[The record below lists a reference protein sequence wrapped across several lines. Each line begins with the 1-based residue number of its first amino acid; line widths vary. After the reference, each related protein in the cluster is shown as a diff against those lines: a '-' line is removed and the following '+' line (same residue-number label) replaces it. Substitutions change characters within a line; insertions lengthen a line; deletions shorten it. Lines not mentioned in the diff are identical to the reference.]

1 MRRVA
6 MQHPARQHPA
16 MQHPARQHPAV
27 HHVARRHPAGQRV
40 AVIVLGLV
48 VIAALL
54 APLIAPYD
62 PAAQL
67 DIVALRNS
75 KPSLPHLLG
84 TDAYSRDILSR
95 VLFGARTSLLVA
107 FLATIIATILG
118 TVWGGIAASVQGG
131 VGTVMMLA
139 VDVVRSVPRLLLFLV
154 VVALMGALTPT
165 LLAILLGA
173 AAWPATSRL
182 VFALVRDAESRPYVE
197 AARSTGATRA
207 RVFVRHVVPHL
218 VSPLTASAAL
228 LLADVLALESGLSF
242 IGLGVRPPGAS
253 WGTMVQDALPY
264 LGSAWWTAAVPCVC
278 LVVTVLSAA
287 AIADQL
293 RDRVARAETPLP
305 GL

>member
-1 MRRVA
+1 MGTVA
-6 MQHPARQHPA
+6 IPHPARHRPTKQHRARQHPVWRHPARQP
-16 MQHPARQHPAV
+16 
-27 HHVARRHPAGQRV
+27 VALV
-40 AVIVLGLV
+40 VLGLI
-48 VIAALL
+48 VIAAIL
-54 APLIAPYD
+54 APMVAPYD

-67 DIVALRNS
+67 DIVALRNT
-75 KPSLPHLLG
+75 KPSLAHLLG

-107 FLATIIATILG
+107 FLATIVATILG
-118 TVWGGIAASVQGG
+118 SIWGGTAASVRGG

-173 AAWPATSRL
+173 AAWPATSRM
-182 VFALVRDAESRPYVE
+182 VFALVREAESRPYVE
-197 AARSTGATRA
+197 AARSTGATRS

-218 VSPLTASAAL
+218 ISPLTASGAL

-287 AIADQL
+287 GIADDL
-293 RDRVARAETPLP
+293 RNRTAH
-305 GL
+305 

>member
-6 MQHPARQHPA
+6 
-16 MQHPARQHPAV
+16 
-27 HHVARRHPAGQRV
+27 
-40 AVIVLGLV
+40 LV
-48 VIAALL
+48 TLTFVVVAALL
-54 APLIAPYD
+54 APLIAPSD
-62 PAAQL
+62 PAVQL
-67 DIVALRNS
+67 DIVALRNAG
-75 KPSLPHLLG
+75 PSMAHPFG

-107 FLATIIATILG
+107 FLATIVATLLG
-118 TVWGGIAASVQGG
+118 SLWGGIAASVRPG
-131 VGTVMMLA
+131 VGTVMMLL

-154 VVALMGALTPT
+154 VVALMGALTST

-182 VFALVRDAESRPYVE
+182 VFALVRDAQSRPFVE

-207 RVFVRHVVPHL
+207 RVFVRHIAPHL
-218 VSPLTASAAL
+218 LAPLTASGAL

-264 LGSAWWTAAVPCVC
+264 LGSAWWTAAVPCAC

-287 AIADQL
+287 AVADQL
-293 RDRVARAETPLP
+293 RNHGVHSETPVP
-305 GL
+305 GS

>member
-1 MRRVA
+1 
-6 MQHPARQHPA
+6 MQP
-16 MQHPARQHPAV
+16 
-27 HHVARRHPAGQRV
+27 VARRHPAGQRV

-118 TVWGGIAASVQGG
+118 SIWGGIAASVQGG

-154 VVALMGALTPT
+154 VVAFMGALTPT

-207 RVFVRHVVPHL
+207 RVFARHVVPHL
-218 VSPLTASAAL
+218 VSPLTGSGAL

-287 AIADQL
+287 GIADWL